1 MTIGPVMLDIQGT
14 ELSADDAA
22 LLSNPLVGGLI
33 FFTRN
38 YASPAQIA
46 DLSQAV
52 REAAGHDILLAVD
65 HEGGR
70 VQRFRHDFT
79 RLPPLAKL
87 GTKYEDDPLEALQL
101 AHSAG
106 WLMAAEVRAVGIDFS
121 FAPVL
126 DLDFGGSQVI
136 GDRAFHR
143 CPEVVTILAG
153 AYIEGMREAGMAST
167 GKHFPGHG
175 WVQADSHLAIPRD
188 NRQRRAI
195 MEEDVYPFKTLFK
208 HGLDAVMPAHVIYEN
223 VADQPAGFSSVWL
236 QDILRG
242 ELGFDGVIFSD
253 DLSMEGAS
261 VAGGYAARA
270 EAALA
275 AGCDMVLACN
285 NRAGA
290 LEILEKAKLQPSA
303 ASTQRLQRMCGKPF
317 MNRSALLEQQ
327 YWREA
332 VEQVTALA

>member
-1 MTIGPVMLDIQGT
+1 MTIGSVMVDIQGA
-14 ELSADDAA
+14 ELTRDDEEF
-22 LLSNPLVGGLI
+22 LKNPMIGGLI

-38 YASPAQIA
+38 YRSPAQISELA
-46 DLSQAV
+46 QAV
-52 REAAGHDILLAVD
+52 REAAGGELLLAVD

-70 VQRFRHDFT
+70 VQRFRQEFT
-79 RLPPLAKL
+79 RLPPLATL
-87 GTKYEDDPLEALQL
+87 GAKYEDDPLEALQL
-101 AHSAG
+101 THAAG

-153 AYIEGMREAGMAST
+153 AYIEGMREAGMAAT

-208 HGLDAVMPAHVIYEN
+208 HGLDAVMPAHIIYEN
-223 VADQPAGFSSVWL
+223 VDAHPAGFSAVWL
-236 QDILRG
+236 QEILRG

-261 VAGGYAARA
+261 VAGSYALRA
-270 EAALA
+270 QAAMA

-290 LEILEKAKLQPSA
+290 IDILEHADLQPSA
-303 ASTQRLQRMCGKPF
+303 ASSQRLERMRGRNF
-317 MNRSALLEQQ
+317 MNRGALLSDE

-332 VEQVTALA
+332 VESVTALT